1 MRTEANRTVV
11 ERLAAADPVLIDVR
25 PAIEAVPGMSRE
37 TILTSGAPLRNGD
50 YRGGQRN
57 AILNAAIFEGL
68 ARSTEDAER
77 KLASGKIVVEPC
89 HHHGCVGSVA
99 GVYTASMPVFV
110 VRNSAGGN
118 VGFCNFYEGES
129 RRRLNY
135 GSFGDDV
142 VEGLV
147 RVRDVLAPVVGEA
160 VRSLG
165 GVPLKP
171 IIRRALNMGDEL
183 HSRNTAATALLAREL
198 CPALLDIG
206 TRRRADVLKTIE
218 VLTKS
223 DYFFLRLSMAAA
235 KVIADSGHGVDGASI
250 VTAMTYSSRDFSI
263 RVSGLGDRW
272 FRGPLPTVEA
282 KFFDGFGAD
291 DIDWIGGESIILETV
306 GLGGLAQ
313 AAAFPLQDYQGG
325 SPEAM
330 MRNNEAMYTI
340 TESEHPDYRIPVFGF
355 RGVPLGIDIFR
366 VVQTGI
372 PPFCDVGLAGKA
384 GGQIG
389 AGLLRPPIECFEAA
403 VEAYRNQYGSDDGR
417 EGRQQPH
424 RNSHRGTP

>member
-1 MRTEANRTVV
+1 MRSPANRKVV
-11 ERLAAADPVLIDVR
+11 EHLAAADPVLVDVR
-25 PAIEAVPGMSRE
+25 PAIDVVPGM
-37 TILTSGAPLRNGD
+37 TPGMILASGAPLRSTD
-50 YRGGQRN
+50 FRGGQRN
-57 AILNAAIFEGL
+57 AIKYAAIFEGL
-68 ARSTEDAER
+68 ADSAEDAEQ

-89 HHHGCVGSVA
+89 HDHGCVGSVA

-118 VGFCNFYEGES
+118 LGFCNFYEGES

-135 GSFGDDV
+135 GSFGDEV
-142 VEGLV
+142 IEGLV

-165 GVPLKP
+165 GMPLKP

-183 HSRNTAATALLAREL
+183 HSRNTAATALFAREL
-198 CPALLDIG
+198 FPALIDVA
-206 TRRRADVLKTIE
+206 RRRQADVLKTVE

-235 KVIADSGHGVDGASI
+235 KATADSGHGVEGASV
-250 VTAMTYSSRDFSI
+250 VTAMTYSSCDFSL

-272 FRGPLPTVEA
+272 FRGPLPTVDA
-282 KFFDGFGAD
+282 KFFDGFGPN
-291 DIDWIGGESIILETV
+291 DIDWIGGESIILETI

-330 MRNNEAMYTI
+330 MRNNEAMYKI
-340 TESEHPDYRIPVFGF
+340 TVGEHRDYRIPVFGF
-355 RGVPLGIDIFR
+355 RGAPLGIDIFK
-366 VVQTGI
+366 VTETGVT
-372 PPFCDVGLAGKA
+372 PLCDVGLAGKA

-403 VEAYRNQYGSDDGR
+403 AKAYRNQYG
-417 EGRQQPH
+417 H
-424 RNSHRGTP
+424 R